1 MYKNISYFKGLNALR
16 FFAASLVVLHHTA
29 TIGKKDGLFDL
40 CDWGL
45 FRNGANAVNFFFV
58 LSGFLITYLLLK
70 EHEQSGTV
78 GIKQFYLRRVRRI
91 WPLYFLLIIIGT
103 LLLPLAFG
111 LVGIDYQM
119 PYTLSQT
126 WYYFLFFFPIL
137 VLFHYGHHFLEPL
150 WSIGVEEVFYLLW
163 APLFKYFRRH
173 IAAILSAIIVLKL
186 ASLMLIQ
193 HFCAENNVFA
203 FLMRNYSFETMAVG
217 ALGACFLFNAKDKI
231 ESLWLFRK
239 PFRVIVCMIV
249 LAYLCFNVNIDAFL
263 GELTFISPNLLAFF
277 LSLLYLYIILL
288 ISVCHSDMKE
298 NRFLKFG
305 GEISYGIYMYHM
317 GIIFLMTLFLK
328 PLRAILPEAL
338 FVLLSILSTFLL
350 TIMVA
355 YISKRWFEDFFLK
368 LGKKQPKH

>member
-1 MYKNISYFKGLNALR
+1 
-16 FFAASLVVLHHTA
+16 
-29 TIGKKDGLFDL
+29 
-40 CDWGL
+40 
-45 FRNGANAVNFFFV
+45 
-58 LSGFLITYLLLK
+58 
-70 EHEQSGTV
+70 
-78 GIKQFYLRRVRRI
+78 
-91 WPLYFLLIIIGT
+91 
-103 LLLPLAFG
+103 
-111 LVGIDYQM
+111 
-119 PYTLSQT
+119 
-126 WYYFLFFFPIL
+126 
-137 VLFHYGHHFLEPL
+137 
-150 WSIGVEEVFYLLW
+150 
-163 APLFKYFRRH
+163 
-173 IAAILSAIIVLKL
+173 
-186 ASLMLIQ
+186 MLIQ

-338 FVLLSILSTFLL
+338 FVLLFILSTFLL
-350 TIMVA
+350 TIVVA

-368 LGKKQPKH
+368 LGKKQPKHRPENHLSITRKNKTPKEFHETA

>member
-1 MYKNISYFKGLNALR
+1 MYKNIAYFKGLNALR

-70 EHEQSGTV
+70 EHDQTGTIS
-78 GIKQFYLRRVRRI
+78 IKQFYLRRVRRI

-173 IAAILSAIIVLKL
+173 IVAILSAIIVLKL

-203 FLMRNYSFETMAVG
+203 FLTRNYSFETMAVG
-217 ALGACFLFNAKDKI
+217 ALGACFLFNAKEQSRNPLAFPQAFQGDYLPACADFPLFQHQHRQS
-231 ESLWLFRK
+231 SLEIAFPHSRFLTLSSFIALPVPYLGDNHLPSRQERE
-239 PFRVIVCMIV
+239 PFLEIRWR
-249 LAYLCFNVNIDAFL
+249 
-263 GELTFISPNLLAFF
+263 NLLRHIHVSHGHC
-277 LSLLYLYIILL
+277 LSY
-288 ISVCHSDMKE
+288 D
-298 NRFLKFG
+298 
-305 GEISYGIYMYHM
+305 
-317 GIIFLMTLFLK
+317 
-328 PLRAILPEAL
+328 PLAQTP
-338 FVLLSILSTFLL
+338 
-350 TIMVA
+350 
-355 YISKRWFEDFFLK
+355 
-368 LGKKQPKH
+368 

>member
-1 MYKNISYFKGLNALR
+1 MYKNIAYFKGLNALR

-173 IAAILSAIIVLKL
+173 IAAILSGIIVLKL

-217 ALGACFLFNAKDKI
+217 ALEACFLFNAKDKI

-263 GELTFISPNLLAFF
+263 GELTFTSPNLLAFF

-338 FVLLSILSTFLL
+338 FVLLFLL
-350 TIMVA
+350 SSFLMTIIVA
-355 YISKRWFEDFFLK
+355 YISKRCFEDFFLK
-368 LGKKQPKH
+368 LGKKKPKH

>member
-70 EHEQSGTV
+70 EHEQSGTIS
-78 GIKQFYLRRVRRI
+78 IKQFYLRRVRRI

-173 IAAILSAIIVLKL
+173 IVAILSAIIVLKL

-217 ALGACFLFNAKDKI
+217 ALGACFLFNAKDKV
-231 ESLWLFRK
+231 ETLWLFRK
-239 PFRVIVCMIV
+239 PFRVIICLLVPIF
-249 LAYLCFNVNIDAFL
+249 LCFNINIDNPLWKLLFL
-263 GELTFISPNLLAFF
+263 TPVFSPFL
-277 LSLLYLYIILL
+277 LSLLYLYLILA
-288 ISVCHSDMKE
+288 ITICRADRTE

-317 GIIFLMTLFLK
+317 GIVFLMTLLLK
-328 PLRAILPEAL
+328 PLKATLPEPL
-338 FVLLSILSTFLL
+338 FVLLFILSTFLL
-350 TIMVA
+350 TIVVA

>member
-1 MYKNISYFKGLNALR
+1 MYKNIAYFKGLNALR
-16 FFAASLVVLHHTA
+16 FFAASLVVLHQTA

-70 EHEQSGTV
+70 EHDQTGTIS
-78 GIKQFYLRRVRRI
+78 IKQFYLRRVRRI

-173 IAAILSAIIVLKL
+173 IVAILSAIIVLKL

-203 FLMRNYSFETMAVG
+203 FLTRNYSFETMAVG
-217 ALGACFLFNAKDKI
+217 ALGACFLFNAKDKV
-231 ESLWLFRK
+231 ETLWLFRK
-239 PFRVIVCMIV
+239 PFRVIICLLVPIF
-249 LAYLCFNVNIDAFL
+249 LCFNINIDNPLWKLLFL
-263 GELTFISPNLLAFF
+263 TPVFSPFL
-277 LSLLYLYIILL
+277 LSLLYLYLILA
-288 ISVCHSDMKE
+288 ITICRADRKE

-317 GIIFLMTLFLK
+317 GIVFLMTLLLK
-328 PLRAILPEAL
+328 PLKATLP
-338 FVLLSILSTFLL
+338 
-350 TIMVA
+350 
-355 YISKRWFEDFFLK
+355 
-368 LGKKQPKH
+368 

>member
-70 EHEQSGTV
+70 EHDQTGTIS
-78 GIKQFYLRRVRRI
+78 IKQFYLRRVRRI

-111 LVGIDYQM
+111 LVGIDYRM

-163 APLFKYFRRH
+163 APLFKYCRRH
-173 IAAILSAIIVLKL
+173 ILAILSCIIILKL
-186 ASLMLIQ
+186 ASLTLIWF
-193 HFCAENNVFA
+193 FCAEDNVFTLSDTQLQFRDHGSRCLGCLFPFQCKEQNRNPLA
-203 FLMRNYSFETMAVG
+203 FPQAFQGDCMPACTDIPLFQHQHRQSSLEIAFPHSRFLTLSSFI
-217 ALGACFLFNAKDKI
+217 ALSVPYLGDNHLSNRQ
-231 ESLWLFRK
+231 ERE
-239 PFRVIVCMIV
+239 PFPEIRWR
-249 LAYLCFNVNIDAFL
+249 
-263 GELTFISPNLLAFF
+263 NLLRNIHVSHGHC
-277 LSLLYLYIILL
+277 LSY
-288 ISVCHSDMKE
+288 D
-298 NRFLKFG
+298 
-305 GEISYGIYMYHM
+305 
-317 GIIFLMTLFLK
+317 
-328 PLRAILPEAL
+328 PLAQTP
-338 FVLLSILSTFLL
+338 
-350 TIMVA
+350 
-355 YISKRWFEDFFLK
+355 
-368 LGKKQPKH
+368 

>member
-1 MYKNISYFKGLNALR
+1 MYKNIAYFKGLNALR

-40 CDWGL
+40 CGWGL

-70 EHEQSGTV
+70 EHEQTGTV

-150 WSIGVEEVFYLLW
+150 WSIGVEEVFYLIW
-163 APLFKYFRRH
+163 APVFKYCRRH
-173 IAAILSAIIVLKL
+173 IVTILSGIIVLKL
-186 ASLMLIQ
+186 ASLVLIQ
-193 HFCAENNVFA
+193 LFCAEDNVFT

-217 ALGACFLFNAKDKI
+217 ALGACLLFNAKSRL
-231 ESLWLFRK
+231 ENRWYFRK
-239 PFRVIVCMIV
+239 PLRVFACLLLSVF
-249 LAYLCFNVNIDAFL
+249 LCLNINIENSLWKALFL
-263 GELTFISPNLLAFF
+263 TPVFSPFLL
-277 LSLLYLYIILL
+277 SMLYLYLILA
-288 ISVCHSDMKE
+288 ISVCCSDMSE

-317 GIIFLMTLFLK
+317 GIIFFMTLLLK
-328 PLRAILPEAL
+328 PLKAILPEAL
-338 FVLLSILSTFLL
+338 FVLLFLAATFLL
-350 TIMVA
+350 TIFVS

-368 LGKKQPKH
+368 LGKKRG